1 MRLRSVM
8 SVALRSGFD
17 AGTALER
24 AATSFDGAVDG
35 RFATAL
41 VVVLDPL
48 AETLSWANAGHPAGW
63 LLPEGRTSDRVPLA
77 PTGPL
82 VSALGGSWSTRRAP
96 LLVGD
101 VLLAW
106 SDGLVEARDA
116 EHEVGDD
123 ELARRVEGSGTR
135 TPRELVSRL
144 LADLREQAPEWSRD
158 DVTLVA
164 VRRTS

>member
-1 MRLRSVM
+1 
-8 SVALRSGFD
+8 
-17 AGTALER
+17 
-24 AATSFDGAVDG
+24 
-35 RFATAL
+35 
-41 VVVLDPL
+41 
-48 AETLSWANAGHPAGW
+48 
-63 LLPEGRTSDRVPLA
+63 
-77 PTGPL
+77 
-82 VSALGGSWSTRRAP
+82 